1 MVVFTQYLI
10 IIALFVIIASLV
22 IQCYKDIKEI
32 LKDDNETFE
41 D

>member
-1 MVVFTQYLI
+1 MILKAILSLFFIVCIIYLVV
-10 IIALFVIIASLV
+10 
-22 IQCYKDIKEI
+22 QCYKDIKEI

>member
-1 MVVFTQYLI
+1 MILKVILSS
-10 IIALFVIIASLV
+10 LFFIVCTIYLV

-32 LKDDNETFE
+32 LKNDHDTFK